1 MDRMSLFAT
10 DTESLVL
17 SPASA
22 HRYARRLSLFLLSLI
37 PLALSGCRSCDLV
50 EAQLRSRDRELR
62 ELREELWRTEAYN
75 GAMQREIAGIR
86 QNAPTRVSPEEASQT
101 YTLKSIQLG
110 RQTGGYDDDEIPG
123 DEALQ
128 IQLEP
133 IDPDGHTIK
142 APGTLYVTAFEV
154 SGEGTKKPL
163 SSWVLAPDELRKRWR
178 SGLLSTG
185 YHIVLP
191 WKNWPTTE
199 KLRVVVQFVL
209 ADGRVFEAD
218 KDITVKLAPKQY
230 RKCDVPIETWPNP
243 PPPRNAEPLQ
253 QGPVLSPSFKTT
265 SGYTPDYRPAVQLM
279 RPIPRASE

>member
-1 MDRMSLFAT
+1 MSRFANDARNLT
-10 DTESLVL
+10 LPL
-17 SPASA
+17 AGA
-22 HRYARRLSLFLLSLI
+22 HRRLPSAFLRCCLFLLPFISS
-37 PLALSGCRSCDLV
+37 LALSGCRNCDLV

-75 GAMQREIAGIR
+75 GAMQREIVAIR
-86 QNAPTRVSPEEASQT
+86 QNAPSAASPEEAGQT
-101 YTLKSIQLG
+101 YTLKSIRLG
-110 RQTGGYDDDEIPG
+110 RQTGGYDEDELPG

-154 SGEGTKKPL
+154 SGQGLKTPL

-218 KDITVKLAPKQY
+218 KDITVKLAPKSH
-230 RKCDVPIETWPNP
+230 RKSDVPIETWPNP
-243 PPPRNAEPLQ
+243 PPPLKTETPS

-265 SGYTPDYRPAVQLM
+265 SGYTPPVQLM
-279 RPIPRASE
+279 RPIPRQ

>member
-1 MDRMSLFAT
+1 MSLFA
-10 DTESLVL
+10 DHARNLIL
-17 SPASA
+17 PPASVY
-22 HRYARRLSLFLLSLI
+22 RGVRRLSVLLLSLI

-75 GAMQREIAGIR
+75 GAMHREIVAIR
-86 QNAPTRVSPEEASQT
+86 QNAPIRVSPEEASQT

-154 SGEGTKKPL
+154 SGEGLKKPL

-185 YHIVLP
+185 YLIVLP

-199 KLRVVVQFVL
+199 KLRIVVQFVL

-243 PPPRNAEPLQ
+243 PPPRNSEPLQ

-265 SGYTPDYRPAVQLM
+265 SGYTPDYQLPVQLM